1 MTTSKGMKQ
10 MTETFNQHSIN
21 EEEQT
26 DLQQLIERLKPLHI
40 ILSQNSYIKDTTS
53 RLKRIID
60 DANSQPIVLFVG
72 KERVGKTTLINGLI
86 GRNLLEDSP
95 LEPTSVNTFLKYGE
109 EECIKAVF
117 LDGMVATFDISKL
130 ELLTVST
137 TESAQIIRE
146 HIDFLEVYIQH
157 DLLKKMTIVDSVSLE
172 VGANNT
178 AYISYSLLQ
187 RADEVFWILR
197 GDSAATEAEIKL
209 LHKLHSF
216 GKNIHLVV
224 NGIDKM
230 EESVETFIDA
240 ELTRYGSYISE
251 VVAVSVL
258 QALEA
263 GKTNDT
269 QLLIDSRITEL
280 SQLLYQ
286 LVSNKEKK
294 TRHVTELFIHWL
306 ELLRKEI
313 ELIPS
318 REPYKSA
325 FENVEQYHSN
335 TDLEFTRQQRDMA
348 LITSYEEEYENVSK
362 VFKEVQTLY
371 QLLQK
376 LSSDLYLRDPI
387 VEKYEEMAG
396 LYQKNVR
403 DYRKLH
409 VEYTMEYARLE
420 KQFKKQTGNSFVF
433 PLEESEQTPL
443 VMERIETLNK
453 MQAQC
458 EEKFELIKK
467 YEQSVCKKLYTAQN
481 RLNEL
486 AAKRLETIINQ
497 VSELNLQRK
506 RERTYIKSYANKLSE
521 FNCIIEA
528 QSFVKDAVQPFLLES
543 TLPFSEQEKVHIRNT
558 IECIMAVDLTHQS
571 LYKQLNIAEPADLLA
586 QMDFE
591 MKYKLIGLSLTEA
604 DVVSELPEMPKE
616 IKN

>member
-1 MTTSKGMKQ
+1 
-10 MTETFNQHSIN
+10 MTETFNQHLTTG
-21 EEEQT
+21 EEQT
-26 DLQQLIERLKPLHI
+26 DLQQLIDRLKPLHI
-40 ILSQNSYIKDTTS
+40 ILSQNSYVKDTTN
-53 RLKRIID
+53 RLKRIIE
-60 DANSQPIVLFVG
+60 DATSQPIILFVG

-86 GRNLLEDSP
+86 GRNLLEDSQ
-95 LEPTSVNTFLKYGE
+95 LEPTSANTFLKYGE
-109 EECIKAVF
+109 KECIKAVF

-130 ELLTVST
+130 ELLTIST

-146 HIDFLEVYIQH
+146 HIDYLEVYIKH
-157 DLLKKMTIVDSVSLE
+157 DLLKEMTIVDSVSLE

-178 AYISYSLLQ
+178 AYISQSLLQ

-197 GDSAATEAEIKL
+197 GESAATEAEMNL
-209 LHKLHSF
+209 LHKLHNF
-216 GKNIHLVV
+216 GRNVHLIV
-224 NGIDKM
+224 NGIDNM
-230 EESVETFIDA
+230 EESVESFI
-240 ELTRYGSYISE
+240 ESEINRFGPYISE
-251 VVAVSVL
+251 VVAVSAL

-263 GKTNDT
+263 RRTNDT
-269 QLLIDSRITEL
+269 QLLIDSRITQL

-286 LVSNKEKK
+286 LVDNKEKK
-294 TRHVTELFIHWL
+294 TRHVSELFLHWL

-325 FENVEQYHSN
+325 YENVEQYQSN
-335 TDLEFTRQQRDMA
+335 TDLEFSRQQRDYA
-348 LITSYEEEYENVSK
+348 LIASYEEEYENVSK
-362 VFKEVQTLY
+362 VFKDVQTLY

-376 LSSDLYLRDPI
+376 LASDLYLRDPQ
-387 VEKYEEMAG
+387 VEKFEEMAG

-409 VEYTMEYARLE
+409 VDYTMEYARLE
-420 KQFKKQTGNSFVF
+420 KQFKKQTGNSFVL
-433 PLEESEQTPL
+433 PLEESEQTPF
-443 VMERIETLNK
+443 VKERIETLNK

-458 EEKFELIKK
+458 AEKYELIKK
-467 YEQSVCKKLYTAQN
+467 YEQSVCKNLYAVQN

-486 AAKRLETIINQ
+486 ATKRLETIINQ

-543 TLPFSEQEKVHIRNT
+543 TLPFSEQEKMHIQNT

-571 LYKQLNIAEPADLLA
+571 LYKQLDLAQPDDLLA
-586 QMDFE
+586 QIDFE
-591 MKYKLIGLSLTEA
+591 TKHRLVGLSLTEA
-604 DVVSELPEMPKE
+604 DVVSELPDLPQE
-616 IKN
+616 IKY